1 MSPSVTLKDIARAA
15 GVSTAAISQA
25 LNDRGSM
32 RPETRERIK
41 AIAADL
47 GYVPNRHAAALRSGR
62 TMTVGFVMADDDDPD
77 RRWEWERTRKLTSLV
92 RASAEHGFTVTVL
105 PESNPDLIAGTTLDA
120 LYVPDARGSQALL
133 RAAIARGIPIVADD
147 QYVDG
152 SRGLSIR
159 TGFDAAV
166 RAGLDELERAGA
178 QRIAFLT
185 ESGGRPRDDIGRAAY
200 EIWSSVRGREPMVR
214 TVDASRRTLPRV
226 LTEALAA
233 GADAVFAGAEDGPE
247 VYLQLEEMR
256 LIIPRDVQLVALC
269 SSDCA
274 VNRRLGVT
282 HVCIRPD
289 LAAEAMFATLP
300 AALLDDGP
308 RVVDLPWELV
318 PGSTTRPPVSALASS
333 PATLAG
339 SMPATP
345 AGSMPA
351 APSVSR

>member
-1 MSPSVTLKDIARAA
+1 MNSSVTLKDIARAA

-47 GYVPNRHAAALRSGR
+47 GYVPNRHATALRSGR
-62 TMTVGFVMADDDDPD
+62 TMTVGFVMSGDEPD
-77 RRWEWERTRKLTSLV
+77 RRWELQRTRKLTSLV
-92 RASAEHGFTVTVL
+92 RAAATHGFTVTVL
-105 PESNPDLIAGTTLDA
+105 PESTPDLIAGTTLDA
-120 LYVPDARGSQALL
+120 LYVPDARASQELL

-147 QYVDG
+147 QFVDG

-159 TGFDAAV
+159 TGIDAAV
-166 RAGLDELERAGA
+166 RAGLDALEAAGA
-178 QRIAFLT
+178 SRIAFMT
-185 ESGGRPRDDIGRAAY
+185 EDSGHPRDDIGRAAY
-200 EIWSSVRGREPMVR
+200 EIWCSVRGRAPMVR
-214 TVDASRRTLPRV
+214 VVDADRRTLPRV
-226 LTEALAA
+226 VTEALGA
-233 GADAVFAGAEDGPE
+233 GADAIFSGAEDGPE
-247 VYLQLEEMR
+247 IYLQLEEMR

-300 AALLDDGP
+300 AALREDGP

-318 PGSTTRPPVSALASS
+318 PGSTTRPRLPGVSA
-333 PATLAG
+333 G
-339 SMPATP
+339 
-345 AGSMPA
+345 A
-351 APSVSR
+351 AQSVKAP

>member
-41 AIAADL
+41 AIAAEL

-62 TMTVGFVMADDDDPD
+62 TMTVGFVMGDDPD
-77 RRWEWERTRKLTSLV
+77 GDRRGELQRARKLTSLV
-92 RASAEHGFTVTVL
+92 RASASHGFTVTVL
-105 PESNPDLIAGTTLDA
+105 PDSNPDLIAGTTLDA
-120 LYVPDARGSQALL
+120 LYLPDARGNRELL
-133 RAAIARGIPIVADD
+133 SAAIARGIPIVSDD
-147 QYVDG
+147 QFVDG

-159 TGFDAAV
+159 TGYDAAV

-178 QRIAFLT
+178 RRIAFLT
-185 ESGGRPRDDIGRAAY
+185 EDGRAPRDEIGRAAY
-200 EIWSSVRGREPMVR
+200 EIWSSVRGRDPFVR
-214 TVDASRRTLPRV
+214 AVDPSRRTLPR
-226 LTEALAA
+226 LITDALAD
-233 GADAVFAGAEDGPE
+233 GADAIFAGAEDGPD

-256 LIIPRDVQLVALC
+256 LVIPRDIQLIALC
-269 SSDCA
+269 STDCA

-289 LAAEAMFATLP
+289 LAAEAMFETLP

-318 PGSTTRPPVSALASS
+318 PGSTTRPPLTAALPQSAK
-333 PATLAG
+333 
-339 SMPATP
+339 
-345 AGSMPA
+345 
-351 APSVSR
+351 AP